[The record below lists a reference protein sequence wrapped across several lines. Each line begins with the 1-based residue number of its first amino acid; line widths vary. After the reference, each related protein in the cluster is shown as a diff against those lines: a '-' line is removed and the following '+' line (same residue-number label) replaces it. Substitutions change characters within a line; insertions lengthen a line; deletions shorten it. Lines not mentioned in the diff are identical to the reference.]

1 MKLNELAVTRPTQQL
16 AKVFEGHF
24 DQRMQFDSLNRKQLH
39 NMYRQ
44 VRGVLSE
51 VRSSPARHHS
61 EKNPSYLK
69 LMMMEQALAEK
80 IYEDEMGNTNPQPG
94 TPGAGMSPQ
103 QTAAMTAQQ
112 KQEEIKQM
120 ETDLK
125 NKKDEVNDLQDRINA
140 AKTTY
145 SSMSAV
151 AEWRSRAQT
160 HGYYLS
166 EGEVQQAQV
175 VLAAQDMV
183 DKMQSMI
190 EDSTEMQ
197 FKELPA
203 LVDSIKNQIGPDQ
216 AAQFNND
223 AQAALSGLV
232 QNLQGSKQQLEQAL
246 GVVTGQAPTPG
257 SDMGA
262 AGGMGMP
269 AAPGAPGG
277 DMGLA
282 GPPPGGEEMPP
293 APEAEPGAAAPA
305 AALGRGRR

>member
-1 MKLNELAVTRPTQQL
+1 MKLNELAVTRPTQQI
-16 AKVFEGHF
+16 AKVFESHF
-24 DQRMQFDSLNRKQLH
+24 DQRIPFDSMNRNQLH
-39 NMYRQ
+39 SMYRK
-44 VRGVLSE
+44 VRGTLNE
-51 VRSSPARHHS
+51 VRATSARHNS
-61 EKNPSYLK
+61 EKNPAYLK

-80 IYEDEMGNTNPQPG
+80 IYEDEMAAAVPGAAGVNPQQ
-94 TPGAGMSPQ
+94 A
-103 QTAAMTAQQ
+103 AAMAVKQ
-112 KQEEIKQM
+112 KMDQKKQL
-120 ETDLK
+120 ETELADA
-125 NKKDEVNDLQDRINA
+125 KKQVVDLQNQLNSVNTS
-140 AKTTY
+140 TT
-145 SSMSAV
+145 V
-151 AEWRSRAQT
+151 QEWRRRAQAN
-160 HGYYLS
+160 GYYLS

-246 GVVTGQAPTPG
+246 GVVTGQGPV
-257 SDMGA
+257 
-262 AGGMGMP
+262 
-269 AAPGAPGG
+269 PGADAGMTPPGG

-282 GPPPGGEEMPP
+282 GPAPGEEEVGVAAELP
-293 APEAEPGAAAPA
+293 APEEAGAAAPA

>member
-1 MKLNELAVTRPTQQL
+1 MKLNELAVTRPTQQI

-24 DQRMQFDSLNRKQLH
+24 DQQVQFDSLNRKQLH
-39 NMYRQ
+39 SMYRQ

-61 EKNPSYLK
+61 EQDPSYLK

-80 IYEDEMGNTNPQPG
+80 IYEDEMGNSTTQPG
-94 TPGAGMSPQ
+94 TPDTPGMNPQ
-103 QTAAMTAQQ
+103 QAAAMAAKQ
-112 KQEEIKQM
+112 KVDTVKKL
-120 ETDLK
+120 ETDLEA
-125 NKKDEVNDLQDRINA
+125 KKKEVTDLQNQLNA
-140 AKTTY
+140 AKTTTT
-145 SSMSAV
+145 V
-151 AEWRSRAQT
+151 AEWRRRAQS

-183 DKMQSMI
+183 DKLQDMI

-203 LVDSIKNQIGPDQ
+203 LVDSIKNQIGQEQ

-232 QNLQGSKQQLEQAL
+232 QNLQASKQQLEQAL
-246 GVVTGQAPTPG
+246 GVVTGQGPVA
-257 SDMGA
+257 M
-262 AGGMGMP
+262 
-269 AAPGAPGG
+269 PGADAGMMPPGG

-282 GPPPGGEEMPP
+282 GPPPGEEEIEVTATEPM
-293 APEAEPGAAAPA
+293 EPGAAAPA
-305 AALGRGRR
+305 AALGRERR

>member
-103 QTAAMTAQQ
+103 QTAAVTAQQ

-125 NKKDEVNDLQDRINA
+125 NKKDEVNDLQNRINA
-140 AKTTY
+140 AKTSVTT
-145 SSMSAV
+145 M
-151 AEWRSRAQT
+151 EWRQRARG

-183 DKMQSMI
+183 DKMQSML
-190 EDSTEMQ
+190 EDASEMQ

-203 LVDSIKNQIGPDQ
+203 LVDSIKNQVGIDQ
-216 AAQFNND
+216 AAQFNTD
-223 AQAALSGLV
+223 ATAALTGLV
-232 QNLQGSKQQLEQAL
+232 QNLQGAKQQLDQAL
-246 GVVTGQAPTPG
+246 GVVTGQTPPPDAGMAAMGGAPAPAA
-257 SDMGA
+257 DMAA
-262 AGGMGMP
+262 AGVDDLDAAAAAAGEEIAP
-269 AAPGAPGG
+269 PPEEAAPV
-277 DMGLA
+277 
-282 GPPPGGEEMPP
+282 
-293 APEAEPGAAAPA
+293 PA

>member
-1 MKLNELAVTRPTQQL
+1 MKLNELAVTRPTQQI

-24 DQRMQFDSLNRKQLH
+24 DQQVQFDSLNRKQLH

-51 VRSSPARHHS
+51 VRSSSARHHS
-61 EKNPSYLK
+61 EQDPSYLK

-80 IYEDEMGNTNPQPG
+80 IYEDEMGNTTSQAG
-94 TPGAGMSPQ
+94 ATPGATPGVNPQ
-103 QTAAMTAQQ
+103 QAAAMAAKQ
-112 KQEEIKQM
+112 KMDDKERATKEL
-120 ETDLK
+120 EDLK
-125 NKKDEVNDLQDRINA
+125 KQVVEKQKEVADLN
-140 AKTTY
+140 
-145 SSMSAV
+145 SSTM
-151 AEWRSRAQT
+151 AEQWRRRAQA

-183 DKMQSMI
+183 DKLQDMI

-203 LVDSIKNQIGPDQ
+203 LVDSIKNQIGPEQ

-246 GVVTGQAPTPG
+246 GVVTGQGPVA
-257 SDMGA
+257 M
-262 AGGMGMP
+262 
-269 AAPGAPGG
+269 PGADAGMMPPGG

-282 GPPPGGEEMPP
+282 GPAPGEEEIDVTATEPI
-293 APEAEPGAAAPA
+293 EPGAAAPA
-305 AALGRGRR
+305 ATLGRERR

>member
-1 MKLNELAVTRPTQQL
+1 MYRRVRGALNE
-16 AKVFEGHF
+16 
-24 DQRMQFDSLNRKQLH
+24 
-39 NMYRQ
+39 
-44 VRGVLSE
+44 VRATT
-51 VRSSPARHHS
+51 ARHHS
-61 EKNPSYLK
+61 EQDPAYLK
-69 LMMMEQALAEK
+69 MMMMEQALAEK
-80 IYEDEMGNTNPQPG
+80 IYEDEMGNTNSQAGAP
-94 TPGAGMSPQ
+94 TPGVNPQ
-103 QTAAMTAQQ
+103 QAAAMAAKEKMDQ
-112 KQEEIKQM
+112 KSQVQKELE
-120 ETDLK
+120 DLK
-125 NKKDEVNDLQDRINA
+125 KQVTDKQNELNDLNTS
-140 AKTTY
+140 TT
-145 SSMSAV
+145 V
-151 AEWRSRAQT
+151 QEWRRRARA

-246 GVVTGQAPTPG
+246 GVVTGQGPVAPPG
-257 SDMGA
+257 GDMGA
-262 AGGMGMP
+262 AGGMP
-269 AAPGAPGG
+269 AAPGGG
-277 DMGLA
+277 MGLA
-282 GPPPGGEEMPP
+282 GPPPGGDEMPP
-293 APEAEPGAAAPA
+293 APEEMGAAAPA

>member
-1 MKLNELAVTRPTQQL
+1 MKLNELAVTRPTQQI

-24 DQRMQFDSLNRKQLH
+24 DQRVQIDSLNRAQLH

-80 IYEDEMGNTNPQPG
+80 IYEDEMAQQNPTTPGVNPQQ
-94 TPGAGMSPQ
+94 A
-103 QTAAMTAQQ
+103 AAMAAKQ
-112 KQEEIKQM
+112 KVDTVKKL
-120 ETDLK
+120 ETDLEA
-125 NKKDEVNDLQDRINA
+125 KKKEVTDLQNQLNA
-140 AKTTY
+140 AKTTTT
-145 SSMSAV
+145 V
-151 AEWRSRAQT
+151 QEWRRRAQDN
-160 HGYYLS
+160 GYYLS

-203 LVDSIKNQIGPDQ
+203 LVDSIKNQIGQEQ

-232 QNLQGSKQQLEQAL
+232 QNLQASKQQLEQAL
-246 GVVTGQAPTPG
+246 GVVTGQGPVAMPG
-257 SDMGA
+257 ADA
-262 AGGMGMP
+262 GMP
-269 AAPGAPGG
+269 PGG

-282 GPPPGGEEMPP
+282 GPPPGEEEIEV
-293 APEAEPGAAAPA
+293 AAIEPGAAAPA
-305 AALGRGRR
+305 AALGRERR

>member
-1 MKLNELAVTRPTQQL
+1 MKLNELAVTRPTQQI

-24 DQRMQFDSLNRKQLH
+24 DQRLEFDSLNRSQLH
-39 NMYRQ
+39 SMYRR
-44 VRGVLSE
+44 VRGALNE
-51 VRSSPARHHS
+51 VRATTARHHS
-61 EKNPSYLK
+61 EQDPAYLK
-69 LMMMEQALAEK
+69 MMMMEQALAEK
-80 IYEDEMGNTNPQPG
+80 IYEDEMGNQE
-94 TPGAGMSPQ
+94 PGAANPMGMDPQ
-103 QTAAMTAQQ
+103 QTAAMAAKQ
-112 KQEEIKQM
+112 KMDKKDQLTKELE
-120 ETDLK
+120 DLK
-125 NKKDEVNDLQDRINA
+125 KQVTDKQNELNDVNTSVTVQ
-140 AKTTY
+140 
-145 SSMSAV
+145 
-151 AEWRSRAQT
+151 EWRRRAQS

-246 GVVTGQAPTPG
+246 GVVTGQPAMPG
-257 SDMGA
+257 A
-262 AGGMGMP
+262 GMGMP
-269 AAPGAPGG
+269 AAPGG

-293 APEAEPGAAAPA
+293 APEEMGAAAPA
-305 AALGRGRR
+305 QALGRGRR

>member
-1 MKLNELAVTRPTQQL
+1 MKLTELAVTRPTQQI

-24 DQRMQFDSLNRKQLH
+24 DQQVQFDSLNRKQLH

-51 VRSSPARHHS
+51 VRSSPARHRS
-61 EKNPSYLK
+61 EQNPAYLK

-80 IYEDEMGNTNPQPG
+80 IYEDEMGNQNPQTANLMG
-94 TPGAGMSPQ
+94 VDPQ
-103 QTAAMTAQQ
+103 QAAAMAVKQ
-112 KQEEIKQM
+112 KMDKKKELEQALAASKEES
-120 ETDLK
+120 
-125 NKKDEVNDLQDRINA
+125 NRIQNELSQLN
-140 AKTTY
+140 TNVT
-145 SSMSAV
+145 V
-151 AEWRSRAQT
+151 QEWRRRAKSN
-160 HGYYLS
+160 GYYLS

-203 LVDSIKNQIGPDQ
+203 LVDSIKNQIGQEQ
-216 AAQFNND
+216 AAQFNTD

-232 QNLQGSKQQLEQAL
+232 QNLQASKQQLEQAL
-246 GVVTGQAPTPG
+246 GVVTGQGPVA
-257 SDMGA
+257 M
-262 AGGMGMP
+262 
-269 AAPGAPGG
+269 PGADADAGMMPPGG

-282 GPPPGGEEMPP
+282 GPPPGEEEIDISATEPI
-293 APEAEPGAAAPA
+293 EPGAAAPA
-305 AALGRGRR
+305 AALGRERR

>member
-1 MKLNELAVTRPTQQL
+1 MKLNELAVTRPTQQI

-24 DQRMQFDSLNRKQLH
+24 DQQVQFDSLNRKQLH

-51 VRSSPARHHS
+51 VRSSPARHRS
-61 EKNPSYLK
+61 EQDPAYLK
-69 LMMMEQALAEK
+69 LMMMEQALADR
-80 IYEDEMGNTNPQPG
+80 IYEDEMGNATPQPG
-94 TPGAGMSPQ
+94 TPGAGMNPQ
-103 QTAAMTAQQ
+103 QTAAMVMKQKTDQKAQ
-112 KQEEIKQM
+112 KQKELE
-120 ETDLK
+120 DA
-125 NKKDEVNDLQDRINA
+125 KKEVQRLQDELNDLD
-140 AKTTY
+140 T
-145 SSMSAV
+145 SATV
-151 AEWRSRAQT
+151 QEWRRRAQT

-203 LVDSIKNQIGPDQ
+203 LVDSIKNQIGQEQ

-246 GVVTGQAPTPG
+246 GVVTGQGPVA
-257 SDMGA
+257 M
-262 AGGMGMP
+262 
-269 AAPGAPGG
+269 PGADAGMMPPGG
-277 DMGLA
+277 DQGLA
-282 GPPPGGEEMPP
+282 GPPPGGEEQIDITATEPM
-293 APEAEPGAAAPA
+293 EPGAAAPA
-305 AALGRGRR
+305 AALGRERR

>member
-1 MKLNELAVTRPTQQL
+1 MKLNELAVTRPTRQI

-24 DQRMQFDSLNRKQLH
+24 DQRVQFDSLNRKQLH
-39 NMYRQ
+39 SMYRQ
-44 VRGVLSE
+44 VRSVLSE

-61 EKNPSYLK
+61 EKNPAYLK
-69 LMMMEQALAEK
+69 MMMMEQALAEK

-94 TPGAGMSPQ
+94 TPGMNPQ

-112 KQEEIKQM
+112 QQEEIKQM
-120 ETDLK
+120 EIDLK
-125 NKKDEVNDLQDRINA
+125 NKKDEVNDLQNAINQK
-140 AKTTY
+140 KTSVTT
-145 SSMSAV
+145 M
-151 AEWRSRAQT
+151 EWRQRARG

-183 DKMQSMI
+183 DKMQDMI

-257 SDMGA
+257 ADMGA
-262 AGGMGMP
+262 AGGMPGAAAGMP
-269 AAPGAPGG
+269 PAPGG
-277 DMGLA
+277 DQGLA

>member
-80 IYEDEMGNTNPQPG
+80 IYEDEMGNPTAQAGATPGVNPQQ
-94 TPGAGMSPQ
+94 A
-103 QTAAMTAQQ
+103 AAMAAKQ
-112 KQEEIKQM
+112 KVDTVKKL
-120 ETDLK
+120 ETDLEA
-125 NKKDEVNDLQDRINA
+125 KKKEVTDLQNQLNA
-140 AKTTY
+140 AKTTTT
-145 SSMSAV
+145 V
-151 AEWRSRAQT
+151 QEWRRRAQDN
-160 HGYYLS
+160 GYYLS

-203 LVDSIKNQIGPDQ
+203 LVDSIKNQIGQEQ

-246 GVVTGQAPTPG
+246 GVVTGQGPVA
-257 SDMGA
+257 M
-262 AGGMGMP
+262 
-269 AAPGAPGG
+269 PGADAGMTPPGG

-282 GPPPGGEEMPP
+282 GPPPGEEEIEVAATEPI
-293 APEAEPGAAAPA
+293 EPGAAAPA

>member
-1 MKLNELAVTRPTQQL
+1 MKLNELAVTRPTQQI

-24 DQRMQFDSLNRKQLH
+24 DQRVQFDSMNRKQLH

-61 EKNPSYLK
+61 EKNPAYLK

-80 IYEDEMGNTNPQPG
+80 IYEDEMGNPDPQTGATPGINPQ
-94 TPGAGMSPQ
+94 Q
-103 QTAAMTAQQ
+103 NAAMAAKQ
-112 KQEEIKQM
+112 KMDTVKQL
-120 ETDLK
+120 ETDLEA
-125 NKKDEVNDLQDRINA
+125 KKKEVVDLQNQLNS
-140 AKTTY
+140 AKTSVT
-145 SSMSAV
+145 V
-151 AEWRSRAQT
+151 QEWRRRAAG

-183 DKMQSMI
+183 DKMQDMI

-203 LVDSIKNQIGPDQ
+203 LVDSIKNQIGQEQ
-216 AAQFNND
+216 AAQFNTD

-246 GVVTGQAPTPG
+246 GVVTGQGPVA
-257 SDMGA
+257 M
-262 AGGMGMP
+262 
-269 AAPGAPGG
+269 PGADAGMMPPTPGG

-282 GPPPGGEEMPP
+282 GPPPEGEE
-293 APEAEPGAAAPA
+293 ELDVEVAEPIDPGAPAPA

>member
-1 MKLNELAVTRPTQQL
+1 MKLNELAVTRPTQQI

-24 DQRMQFDSLNRKQLH
+24 DQQVQFDSLNRKQLH
-39 NMYRQ
+39 SMYRQ

-51 VRSSPARHHS
+51 VRSSSARHHS
-61 EKNPSYLK
+61 EKNPAYLK
-69 LMMMEQALAEK
+69 MMMMEQALADR
-80 IYEDEMGNTNPQPG
+80 IYEDEMGNSTPQPG
-94 TPGAGMSPQ
+94 TPGAGMNPQ
-103 QTAAMTAQQ
+103 QTAAMAMKQKTDQKAQVQ
-112 KQEEIKQM
+112 KELE
-120 ETDLK
+120 DLK
-125 NKKDEVNDLQDRINA
+125 KQVTDKQNELNDLN
-140 AKTTY
+140 T
-145 SSMSAV
+145 SATV
-151 AEWRSRAQT
+151 QEWRRRAQT

-183 DKMQSMI
+183 DKMQDMI

-203 LVDSIKNQIGPDQ
+203 LVDSIKNQIGQEQ

-246 GVVTGQAPTPG
+246 GVVTGQGPVA
-257 SDMGA
+257 M
-262 AGGMGMP
+262 
-269 AAPGAPGG
+269 PGADAGMMPPGG

-282 GPPPGGEEMPP
+282 GPPPEGEEQIDITATEPM
-293 APEAEPGAAAPA
+293 EPGAAAPA
-305 AALGRGRR
+305 AALGRERR

>member
-1 MKLNELAVTRPTQQL
+1 MKLNELAVTRPTQQI

-24 DQRMQFDSLNRKQLH
+24 DQSVKFDTLNRKQLH
-39 NMYRQ
+39 SMYRR
-44 VRGVLSE
+44 VRGALNE
-51 VRSSPARHHS
+51 VRSSPARHTS
-61 EKNPSYLK
+61 EKSPAYLK
-69 LMMMEQALAEK
+69 MMMMEQALAEK
-80 IYEDEMGNTNPQPG
+80 IYEAEIGATGTPDAAGINPQQ
-94 TPGAGMSPQ
+94 A
-103 QTAAMTAQQ
+103 AAMAVKQKLDQKKQVQQ
-112 KQEEIKQM
+112 ELDAAKKQV
-120 ETDLK
+120 TDLQ
-125 NKKDEVNDLQDRINA
+125 NQLNSLN
-140 AKTTY
+140 TT
-145 SSMSAV
+145 STV
-151 AEWRSRAQT
+151 QETELRLRAQGY
-160 HGYYLS
+160 GYYLS

-257 SDMGA
+257 ADMG
-262 AGGMGMP
+262 MTP
-269 AAPGAPGG
+269 PPGG

-282 GPPPGGEEMPP
+282 GPPPGEEEIEIAATEP
-293 APEAEPGAAAPA
+293 AELGAAAPA
-305 AALGRGRR
+305 AALGRERR

>member
-1 MKLNELAVTRPTQQL
+1 MKLNELAVTRPTQQI

-24 DQRMQFDSLNRKQLH
+24 DQRVQIDSLNRKQLH

-61 EKNPSYLK
+61 EKNPAYLK

-80 IYEDEMGNTNPQPG
+80 IYEDEMGNPDPQAANPMG
-94 TPGAGMSPQ
+94 VDPQ
-103 QTAAMTAQQ
+103 QAAAMAVKQ
-112 KQEEIKQM
+112 KMDKKKELEQALAASKEES
-120 ETDLK
+120 T
-125 NKKDEVNDLQDRINA
+125 RIQNELSRLN
-140 AKTTY
+140 TTTT
-145 SSMSAV
+145 V
-151 AEWRSRAQT
+151 QEWRRRAES
-160 HGYYLS
+160 HGYFLS

-183 DKMQSMI
+183 DKMQDMI

-203 LVDSIKNQIGPDQ
+203 LVDSIKNQIGQEQ
-216 AAQFNND
+216 AAQFNTD

-232 QNLQGSKQQLEQAL
+232 QNLQASKQQLEQAL
-246 GVVTGQAPTPG
+246 GVVTGQGPVA
-257 SDMGA
+257 M
-262 AGGMGMP
+262 
-269 AAPGAPGG
+269 PGADAGMMPPGG

-282 GPPPGGEEMPP
+282 GPPPAGEEEIDISATEPV
-293 APEAEPGAAAPA
+293 EPGAEAPA

>member
-1 MKLNELAVTRPTQQL
+1 MKLNELAVTRPTQQI

-39 NMYRQ
+39 SMYRQ
-44 VRGVLSE
+44 VRGALSE

-69 LMMMEQALAEK
+69 MMMMEQALAEK
-80 IYEDEMGNTNPQPG
+80 IYEDEMAAQGGTAPAAGVNPQQ
-94 TPGAGMSPQ
+94 A
-103 QTAAMTAQQ
+103 AAMAAKQ
-112 KQEEIKQM
+112 KVDTVKKL
-120 ETDLK
+120 ETDLEA
-125 NKKDEVNDLQDRINA
+125 KKKEVTDLQNQLNA
-140 AKTTY
+140 AKTTTT
-145 SSMSAV
+145 V
-151 AEWRSRAQT
+151 AEWRRRARDG
-160 HGYYLS
+160 GYYLS

-183 DKMQSMI
+183 DKMQDMI

-203 LVDSIKNQIGPDQ
+203 LVDSIKNQIGQEQ

-232 QNLQGSKQQLEQAL
+232 QNLQASKQQLEQAL
-246 GVVTGQAPTPG
+246 GVVTGQGPVAMPG
-257 SDMGA
+257 ADA
-262 AGGMGMP
+262 GMP
-269 AAPGAPGG
+269 PAPGG

-282 GPPPGGEEMPP
+282 GPPPGEEQIDIS
-293 APEAEPGAAAPA
+293 ATEPGAAAPA
-305 AALGRGRR
+305 AALGRERR

>member
-1 MKLNELAVTRPTQQL
+1 MKLNELAVTRPTQQI

-24 DQRMQFDSLNRKQLH
+24 DQRVQIDSLNRKQLH

-51 VRSSPARHHS
+51 VRSSPARHNS

-80 IYEDEMGNTNPQPG
+80 IYEDEMGNTNPTAG
-94 TPGAGMSPQ
+94 TPGAGMNPQ
-103 QTAAMTAQQ
+103 QNAAMAAKQ
-112 KQEEIKQM
+112 KQDDIKQM
-120 ETDLK
+120 ETDLEA
-125 NKKDEVNDLQDRINA
+125 KKKEVTDLQNQLNA
-140 AKTTY
+140 AKTT
-145 SSMSAV
+145 V
-151 AEWRSRAQT
+151 TVQEWRRRAQG

-183 DKMQSMI
+183 DKMQDMI

-203 LVDSIKNQIGPDQ
+203 LVDSIKNQIGQEQ

-269 AAPGAPGG
+269 AAPGG
-277 DMGLA
+277 DQGLA
-282 GPPPGGEEMPP
+282 GPPPGEEQIDISATEP
-293 APEAEPGAAAPA
+293 AEPGAAAPA

>member
-1 MKLNELAVTRPTQQL
+1 MKLNELAVTRPTQQI

-24 DQRMQFDSLNRKQLH
+24 DQQVQFDSLNRKQLH
-39 NMYRQ
+39 SMYRQ

-51 VRSSPARHHS
+51 VRSSTARHHS
-61 EKNPSYLK
+61 EQDPRYLK

-80 IYEDEMGNTNPQPG
+80 IYEDEMGNTTPQTSTSAAPGINPQQ
-94 TPGAGMSPQ
+94 A
-103 QTAAMTAQQ
+103 AAMAAKQKMDDKERTRKELEDLKKELAA
-112 KQEEIKQM
+112 KQEEY
-120 ETDLK
+120 
-125 NKKDEVNDLQDRINA
+125 NDLN
-140 AKTTY
+140 TTTT
-145 SSMSAV
+145 V
-151 AEWRSRAQT
+151 AEWRRRAQA

-183 DKMQSMI
+183 DKMQDMI

-203 LVDSIKNQIGPDQ
+203 LVDSIKNQIGQEQ

-232 QNLQGSKQQLEQAL
+232 QNLQASKQQLEQAL
-246 GVVTGQAPTPG
+246 GVVTGQGPVA
-257 SDMGA
+257 M
-262 AGGMGMP
+262 
-269 AAPGAPGG
+269 PGADAGMMPPGG

-282 GPPPGGEEMPP
+282 GPAPGSEEQIDITATEPM
-293 APEAEPGAAAPA
+293 EPGAAAPA
-305 AALGRGRR
+305 AALGRERR

>member
-1 MKLNELAVTRPTQQL
+1 MKLNELAVTRPTQQI

-51 VRSSPARHHS
+51 VRSSSARHHS
-61 EKNPSYLK
+61 EKNPAYLK
-69 LMMMEQALAEK
+69 MMMMEQALAEK
-80 IYEDEMGNTNPQPG
+80 IYEDEMGNQNPQGG
-94 TPGAGMSPQ
+94 TPGVNDQ
-103 QTAAMTAQQ
+103 QTAAMAVKQKLDQKAQVQ
-112 KQEEIKQM
+112 KELE
-120 ETDLK
+120 DLK
-125 NKKDEVNDLQDRINA
+125 KQVTDKQNELNDLN
-140 AKTTY
+140 T
-145 SSMSAV
+145 SATV
-151 AEWRSRAQT
+151 QEWRRRAQT
-160 HGYYLS
+160 HGYFLS

-183 DKMQSMI
+183 DKMQDMI

-203 LVDSIKNQIGPDQ
+203 LVDSIKNQIGQEQ

-246 GVVTGQAPTPG
+246 GVVTGQGPVAMPG
-257 SDMGA
+257 GDMGM
-262 AGGMGMP
+262 AGGMPPG
-269 AAPGAPGG
+269 GAPGG

-293 APEAEPGAAAPA
+293 APEEMGAAAPA

>member
-1 MKLNELAVTRPTQQL
+1 MKLNELAVTRPTQQI
-16 AKVFEGHF
+16 AKVFEGYF
-24 DQRMQFDSLNRKQLH
+24 DQRVQFDSLNRDQLH
-39 NMYRQ
+39 SMYRK
-44 VRGVLSE
+44 VRGTLNE
-51 VRSSPARHHS
+51 VRATPARHNS
-61 EKNPSYLK
+61 EKNPAYLK

-80 IYEDEMGNTNPQPG
+80 IYEDEMAATPGVNPQQ
-94 TPGAGMSPQ
+94 A
-103 QTAAMTAQQ
+103 AAMAVKQ
-112 KQEEIKQM
+112 KMDQKKQL
-120 ETDLK
+120 ETDLAAA
-125 NKKDEVNDLQDRINA
+125 KKQVVDLQNQLNSVN
-140 AKTTY
+140 TTTT
-145 SSMSAV
+145 V
-151 AEWRSRAQT
+151 QEWRRRAQDN
-160 HGYYLS
+160 GYYLS

-246 GVVTGQAPTPG
+246 GVVTGQGPVPG
-257 SDMGA
+257 ADMG
-262 AGGMGMP
+262 MTP
-269 AAPGAPGG
+269 PGG

-282 GPPPGGEEMPP
+282 GPAPGEEEVEVAAEIP
-293 APEAEPGAAAPA
+293 APEEPGAAAPA

>member
-24 DQRMQFDSLNRKQLH
+24 DQRVQIDSLNRKQLH
-39 NMYRQ
+39 SMYRQ
-44 VRGVLSE
+44 VRGALNE
-51 VRSSPARHHS
+51 VRGSSARHHS
-61 EKNPSYLK
+61 EKNPAYLK
-69 LMMMEQALAEK
+69 MMMMEQALANR
-80 IYEDEMGNTNPQPG
+80 IYEDEMAQQNPQAGTPG
-94 TPGAGMSPQ
+94 TPGINPQ
-103 QTAAMTAQQ
+103 QNAAMAAQQ

-120 ETDLK
+120 ETELQT
-125 NKKDEVNDLQDRINA
+125 KKDEVTDLQNKINK
-140 AKTTY
+140 AKTSVTT
-145 SSMSAV
+145 M
-151 AEWRSRAQT
+151 EWRSRARS

-183 DKMQSMI
+183 DKLQDMI

-203 LVDSIKNQIGPDQ
+203 LVDSIKNQIGQEQ

-246 GVVTGQAPTPG
+246 GVVTGQGPVPG
-257 SDMGA
+257 GDMGA

-269 AAPGAPGG
+269 AAPGG

-282 GPPPGGEEMPP
+282 GPPPGGEMPS
-293 APEAEPGAAAPA
+293 APEETGAAAPA